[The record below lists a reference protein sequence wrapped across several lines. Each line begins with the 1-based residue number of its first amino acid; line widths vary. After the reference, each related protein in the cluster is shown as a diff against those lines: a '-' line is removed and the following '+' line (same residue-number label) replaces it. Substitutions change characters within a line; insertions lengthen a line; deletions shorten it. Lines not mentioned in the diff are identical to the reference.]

1 MLDSLRGWRHNT
13 RDFLCSSFHLLLYYF
28 SYYFFN
34 IICQQNWRLDQL
46 IEMVGKVVT
55 APCRF
60 PSLSPHTSSHR
71 NRDEDAVHTID
82 ILQED
87 NSLSQWGSDLGP
99 RLRVIWAIILSV
111 FVYDD
116 SVVMAYEECTDSQ
129 DSTYLLQHCP
139 FVYTTTIDRED
150 DLNTLVESGH
160 LLENDHHGHR
170 VYNTGV
176 LLLDG
181 RSGRSDLG
189 PKHSSSPTNAERVSK
204 AKLHTQKSNNP
215 AHNYL
220 PL

>member
-13 RDFLCSSFHLLLYYF
+13 RDLCSSFHLPL
-28 SYYFFN
+28 YFFPYLFFI
-34 IICQQNWRLDQL
+34 IICQQNWCPDQL
-46 IEMVGKVVT
+46 TEMVGKVVT

-60 PSLSPHTSSHR
+60 PSLSPSASLQEG
-71 NRDEDAVHTID
+71 RDEDAVHTID

-87 NSLSQWGSDLGP
+87 DCISQWGSDLGP

-116 SVVMAYEECTDSQ
+116 SVVMAYEECTDSR
-129 DSTYLLQHCP
+129 DSTYLLQHCS

-150 DLNTLVESGH
+150 DLKALVESGH

-189 PKHSSSPTNAERVSK
+189 PKHGSLPTDAERVRPS
-204 AKLHTQKSNNP
+204 SIP
-215 AHNYL
+215 
-220 PL
+220 